1 MNLRYPDLSGSP
13 NQQVNQLRD
22 YLFYLVDELQFNNSS
37 IQQEIST
44 AGAAPPVSQTI
55 ISTATPN
62 EKTPKE
68 VFDSIK
74 DLIIRSADIVDAY
87 SRIITE
93 DFEGHYVAV
102 SDFGVYAEDIKQQIV
117 KTNEEITQS
126 FSEISAVTT
135 NIEGLRDELL
145 GVDGKIA
152 SSVTELGNS
161 LGVDIGAIDD
171 KLANALAYIKETNA
185 YIRHGKLDGDQ
196 YGIEV
201 GQEDKVNGETS
212 FKAFARFTSSRL
224 SFFDSNGTEA
234 AYISQNKLYINN
246 AVFKYSMTVGE
257 LVTKILTNGDIIE
270 RWL

>member
-1 MNLRYPDLSGSP
+1 MNLRYPDFSGTQT
-13 NQQVNQLRD
+13 QQINQLRD
-22 YLFYLVDELQFNNSS
+22 YLFYLVDELQYNNSS

-74 DLIIRSADIVDAY
+74 DLIISSADIVDAY
-87 SRIITE
+87 SEIITK
-93 DFEGHYVAV
+93 DFKGHYVAV
-102 SDFGVYAEDIKQQIV
+102 SDFGVYTEKLDQHI
-117 KTNEEITQS
+117 
-126 FSEISAVTT
+126 VTT
-135 NIEGLRDELL
+135 NEGITQNYNQIKAVITDTEELREGLS
-145 GVDGKIA
+145 GVGDKIA
-152 SSVTELGNS
+152 SSVTELGDS
-161 LGVDIGAIDD
+161 LGVEIDAIDAN
-171 KLANALAYIKETNA
+171 LAGALAYIEETNA
-185 YIRHGKLDGDQ
+185 YIRHGKLDGG

-257 LVTKILTNGDIIE
+257 LVTKITSEGDIIE
-270 RWL
+270 RWM